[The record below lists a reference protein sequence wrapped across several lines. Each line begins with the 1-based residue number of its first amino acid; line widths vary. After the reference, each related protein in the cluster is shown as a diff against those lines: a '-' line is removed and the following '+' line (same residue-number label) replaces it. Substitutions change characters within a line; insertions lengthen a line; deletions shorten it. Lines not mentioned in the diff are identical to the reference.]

1 MKPGSDAWVVA
12 LELAGHPRWS
22 WRAGVRAGLVPGGLG
37 GGVIREPL
45 WWRLVLWQNTL
56 GGAPEVGARGAVA
69 VWTDWLTRTGA
80 HSPPIVDLY
89 DPATV
94 GVLLGLLPLGWSVGS
109 PGPDGRGDYAIVLDG
124 RVDAQRGTHLG
135 VAVARALLALWG
147 DT

>member
-22 WRAGVRAGLVPGGLG
+22 WRAGVRAGLVRGGLG
-37 GGVIREPL
+37 DGVIREPL
-45 WWRLVLWQNTL
+45 WWRLVLWQHTL

-69 VWTDWLTRTGA
+69 VWADWLTRTSA

-94 GVLLGLLPLGWSVGS
+94 GVVLDVLAELLGHW
-109 PGPDGRGDYAIVLDG
+109 PGASAWRDGVEPI
-124 RVDAQRGTHLG
+124 G
-135 VAVARALLALWG
+135 VEAARNVLALWG